1 MLTLLAARRCA
12 RAGVVVALLGLV
24 LMLADL
30 AYMPLWGGELV
41 VHSGPRDS
49 RAVPVT
55 SLPGGE
61 QFAHHQKSKT
71 GEVPMVLP
79 LDIHPG
85 DGPIAVV
92 TRDWSWQFDTRFGP
106 GLMELT
112 PERLTY
118 AMGKRE
124 RLRRTKKAG
133 RPTPT
138 STSMRWAAIMYN
150 RVCTTC
156 KTARPITFCCPSAR
170 GSRAIITRSGCA
182 GMPRMNRASTFFGA
196 RCCLPWAL
204 ERRLRLRTG
213 RDVVARHSPAEAGR
227 VS

>member
-1 MLTLLAARRCA
+1 MLSFPAARRCA
-12 RAGVVVALLGLV
+12 QAGVVVALLGLALV
-24 LMLADL
+24 LFDL
-30 AYMPLWGGELV
+30 VYLPLWGGDLV
-41 VHSGPRDS
+41 AHSGPRDS

-71 GEVPMVLP
+71 GEVPLVLP
-79 LDIHPG
+79 LDIQPR

-124 RLRRTKKAG
+124 RLRRSKKGGPVDPSLNLGSHYVQQGLYDLQDGKAYYLLLPLSAG
-133 RPTPT
+133 KQGDYYEVWVRRQVAEEPG
-138 STSMRWAAIMYN
+138 RYLLWGFVLFAVGLGLAFAAAHWSR
-150 RVCTTC
+150 RVAPLR
-156 KTARPITFCCPSAR
+156 KTR
-170 GSRAIITRSGCA
+170 
-182 GMPRMNRASTFFGA
+182 
-196 RCCLPWAL
+196 
-204 ERRLRLRTG
+204 
-213 RDVVARHSPAEAGR
+213 
-227 VS
+227 

>member
-1 MLTLLAARRCA
+1 MVSFPAARRCA
-12 RAGVVVALLGLV
+12 RAGVVVALLGLALV
-24 LMLADL
+24 LVDL
-30 AYMPLWGGELV
+30 VYLPLWGGELV
-41 VHSGPRDS
+41 LRSGPRDP

-71 GEVPMVLP
+71 GEIPLALP
-79 LDIHPG
+79 LDIRPG

-124 RLRRTKKAG
+124 RLRRSKKGGPADPNLNLHALGGHYVQQGLYDLQDGKAYYLLLPVSTGQRGDYYEVWVRRHASDEPGKYLFWGMLLFAAG
-133 RPTPT
+133 LG
-138 STSMRWAAIMYN
+138 
-150 RVCTTC
+150 
-156 KTARPITFCCPSAR
+156 TAFAV
-170 GSRAIITRSGCA
+170 AY
-182 GMPRMNRASTFFGA
+182 GA
-196 RCCLPWAL
+196 RRGAPF
-204 ERRLRLRTG
+204 RRTR
-213 RDVVARHSPAEAGR
+213 
-227 VS
+227 

>member
-1 MLTLLAARRCA
+1 MLTLLAARRFA
-12 RAGVVVALLGLV
+12 RAGVVVALLGLA

-30 AYMPLWGGELV
+30 VYLPLWGGELL
-41 VHSGPRDS
+41 VHSGPRDP

-71 GEVPMVLP
+71 GEVPKVLP

-124 RLRRTKKAG
+124 RLRRNKKGGPADPNLNLHALGGHYVQQGLYDLQDGKAYYLLLPVSAG
-133 RPTPT
+133 QRGDYYEVWVRRHAPDEPGKYLFWGMALFATGLG
-138 STSMRWAAIMYN
+138 AAF
-150 RVCTTC
+150 
-156 KTARPITFCCPSAR
+156 AAAH
-170 GSRAIITRSGCA
+170 GSRR
-182 GMPRMNRASTFFGA
+182 GA
-196 RCCLPWAL
+196 PFRG
-204 ERRLRLRTG
+204 T
-213 RDVVARHSPAEAGR
+213 H
-227 VS
+227 